1 MCCKMG
7 LLSNFKFLILI
18 HSNRFDSYIKW
29 IQIHLIH
36 LKVQEV
42 EMLQLLIENK
52 VKVLNHLISSVV
64 NF

>member
-1 MCCKMG
+1 MCFKMG